1 MAVSGRTFTA
11 DDIVEKSP
19 NDKRL
24 YRCMQLPNG
33 LCALLVHDPDIYPD
47 GLPEHSGNC
56 EKNEDDDNEESEDSD
71 FEGGGGGGGGGGEE
85 ESDDADEE
93 AGDVRDKGPSLKKAA
108 AAMCVRTGSFSDPY
122 DAQGLAHFLG

>member
-1 MAVSGRTFTA
+1 MAVGGRTFTA

-24 YRCMQLPNG
+24 YRYIQLPNG

-56 EKNEDDDNEESEDSD
+56 ENSEAEEDEGSEDEDDEETEDS
-71 FEGGGGGGGGGGEE
+71 EEGEE

-93 AGDVRDKGPSLKKAA
+93 ESEVRDKESKGASQKKVSL
-108 AAMCVRTGSFSDPY
+108 ME
-122 DAQGLAHFLG
+122 L